1 MDRADQK
8 TGSALRE
15 KGFIMADAKVK
26 RIGVLTSGGDA
37 PGMNAA
43 VRSIVR
49 SGIHAG
55 FEVYGVR
62 RGYKGLLEGEI
73 SSMGTRD
80 VAEILHKGGTV
91 LMTARS
97 KEFMQKAGQKKAKEM
112 MDAYGLDALIVIGG
126 DGSFR
131 GALDLS
137 EYGVP
142 VIGIPATIDNDVAS
156 SEYSIGFDTAM
167 NTALDAIDRIRDTSS
182 SHERCSVIEVMG
194 RNAGY
199 IALGVGVSC
208 GAEVILIPEVKYD
221 LDKDVYRVILEG
233 RNIGKHHYI
242 VVVAEGAGSAIELA
256 KKIEDFT
263 GIETR
268 PTVLGYLQRGGSP
281 TVRDRVTASLMGI
294 KAIECLSKGKTG
306 RLIVVK
312 DGRIK
317 DIDIAKGIAE
327 KKTIDPE
334 ELRKTKELF

>member
-1 MDRADQK
+1 
-8 TGSALRE
+8 
-15 KGFIMADAKVK
+15 MAENKIK
-26 RIGVLTSGGDA
+26 RIGILTSGGDA

-43 VRSIVR
+43 VRSLVR

-55 FEVYGVR
+55 FEMYGIY
-62 RGYKGLLEGEI
+62 RGYKGLLDGEI
-73 SSMGTRD
+73 SPLGTRD
-80 VAEILHKGGTV
+80 VAEILHIGGTL

-97 KEFMQKAGQKKAKEM
+97 KEFMEKAGQKKAKEM
-112 MDAYGLDALIVIGG
+112 MNAYGLDALVVVGG

-131 GALDLS
+131 GALALS
-137 EYGVP
+137 ELGVP

-167 NTALDAIDRIRDTSS
+167 NTALEAIDKIRDTSS

-194 RNAGY
+194 RNAGH
-199 IALGVGVSC
+199 IAFGVGVSC

-221 LDKDVYRVILEG
+221 LDKDVYKVILEG
-233 RNIGKHHYI
+233 RNIGKRHYI
-242 VVVAEGAGSAIELA
+242 VVVAEGAGSAIDLS

-281 TVRDRVTASLMGI
+281 TVRDRIMASLMGM
-294 KAIECLSKGKTG
+294 KAIECLSKGKSG

-312 DGRIK
+312 NGILK

-327 KKTIDPE
+327 KKTIDAK
-334 ELRKTKELF
+334 ELEKTKALF